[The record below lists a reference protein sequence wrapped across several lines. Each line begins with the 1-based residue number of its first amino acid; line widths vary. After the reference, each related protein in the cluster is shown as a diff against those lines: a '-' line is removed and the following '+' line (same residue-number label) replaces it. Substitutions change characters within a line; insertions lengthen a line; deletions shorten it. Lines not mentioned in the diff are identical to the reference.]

1 MTLMGP
7 MDSKRGE
14 SSVQTIEHET
24 MPETLWG
31 EYWEDRS
38 IELRN
43 RLVTYYAPLVTIVAR
58 RFAQRS
64 RSMESLEE
72 LYSFGCFGLIDAV
85 ERWDASEG
93 FKFATYATR
102 RIQGAILDELRRED
116 FLPKR
121 LRARVQIYNVTR
133 DDVTAR
139 LHRSPTIRE
148 MADELGVSVDE
159 AIKLHDEAT
168 VLTHLAPLVTGSEA
182 SEGRVLGAASPA
194 PSPVE
199 RAEMAETIDMVKAAL
214 RRLTERQRQ
223 VLVLHFLE
231 GMTKGEIADVLGV
244 GRSRITQLMQQGLR
258 NLQIELG
265 LEVPDDVTTGA
276 PRPRAPGAL
285 VGRFRPRRRTR
296 SQSAVSGA
304 GGEDVGKAGRQPP
317 DLRQRGAACSRV
329 EQAER
334 VLDAGDD
341 RTLAECAE
349 GGGSRPDP
357 DGGFRFAGNDGHQ
370 RAGRG
375 QAAGPQTRR
384 PLQRPRHGQL
394 RPDPGRGGEGLEPVR
409 KARPCAF
416 DKDIGQRRRL
426 AKHASQHGDEVRLG
440 QGLRDL
446 RRRAAGAEQPP
457 YELADVCL
465 EDAV

>member
-7 MDSKRGE
+7 MDSKRVE
-14 SSVQTIEHET
+14 SSVQTIEHEA

-139 LHRSPTIRE
+139 LHRSPTIKE
-148 MADELGVSVDE
+148 MADELGVGMHE
-159 AIKLHDEAT
+159 AIKLHDDAT
-168 VLTHLAPLVTGSEA
+168 VLTHLAPLVTGSEGT
-182 SEGRVLGAASPA
+182 EGRVLGAASPA

-199 RAEMAETIDMVKAAL
+199 RAEMAETIEMVKAAL

-258 NLQIELG
+258 NLQTELG
-265 LEVPDDVTTGA
+265 LEVPDDVNA
-276 PRPRAPGAL
+276 VLPDRELRA
-285 VGRFRPRRRTR
+285 R
-296 SQSAVSGA
+296 
-304 GGEDVGKAGRQPP
+304 
-317 DLRQRGAACSRV
+317 
-329 EQAER
+329 
-334 VLDAGDD
+334 
-341 RTLAECAE
+341 
-349 GGGSRPDP
+349 
-357 DGGFRFAGNDGHQ
+357 
-370 RAGRG
+370 
-375 QAAGPQTRR
+375 
-384 PLQRPRHGQL
+384 
-394 RPDPGRGGEGLEPVR
+394 
-409 KARPCAF
+409 
-416 DKDIGQRRRL
+416 
-426 AKHASQHGDEVRLG
+426 
-440 QGLRDL
+440 
-446 RRRAAGAEQPP
+446 
-457 YELADVCL
+457 
-465 EDAV
+465 